1 MSDLNLADL
10 RREYI
15 KNGLLESDIDK
26 DPFRQFSLWFEQAS
40 NAGIMEPNAMSH
52 ATVSPDGQPS
62 MRVVLLKGVD
72 DKGFIFFTNY
82 ESRKGKDIELNPK
95 SSLLFFWGELER
107 QVRIEGTIEKI
118 SQESSKAYFDS
129 RPEGSRIG
137 AWSSNQS
144 EVVASRDVLEARFDE
159 NMSRFAGKDIPMP
172 DYWGGY
178 RLVPTM
184 LEFWQGRGS
193 RMHDRIR
200 YRLVDNT
207 WLIDRLSP

>member
-137 AWSSNQS
+137 AWSSDQS
-144 EVVASRDVLEARFDE
+144 TIVASRDVLESRFDE